1 MLQSSLQELGQYK
14 PMIGYLL
21 NAFTVTTVLLVVA
34 NILNIN
40 LFPSLS
46 QPTTRSLNVEGWKKG
61 RSLEPGA
68 LQGIADAV
76 DAALNL
82 FSKID
87 RDDEER
93 TEEFPA
99 EHVWKVEEDKVI
111 V

>member
-1 MLQSSLQELGQYK
+1 
-14 PMIGYLL
+14 MIGYLL
-21 NAFTVTTVLLVVA
+21 NALTVTTILLVVA

-46 QPTTRSLNVEGWKKG
+46 KPTTRSLNVEGWKKG

-68 LQGIADAV
+68 LQGLADAV
-76 DAALNL
+76 DTALNL

-87 RDDEER
+87 SYDEEKNG
-93 TEEFPA
+93 ESPA
-99 EHVWKVEEDKVI
+99 EHVWKVEENQEV